1 MASDN
6 DNNIRKRGNP
16 EQIPQEDVSG
26 DVEKMI
32 SEQGGIEG
40 QRKQVN
46 VESYS
51 KAASMGQILKDLEFP
66 TNKDRIIKFV
76 QKQSLDDDLLSRL
89 EKIEDKE
96 YQNVSDVTKAAGL
109 VYICSKHIVASDLFY
124 ELCIEYKYSMNHY
137 RFLFSCEIKIST
149 IC

>member
-1 MASDN
+1 MVSDN

-89 EKIEDKE
+89 KKIEDKE

-109 VYICSKHIVASDLFY
+109 VYI
-124 ELCIEYKYSMNHY
+124 
-137 RFLFSCEIKIST
+137 
-149 IC
+149 

>member
-1 MASDN
+1 MVSDN
-6 DNNIRKRGNP
+6 DNNIRKQGNP

-66 TNKDRIIKFV
+66 TNRDRIIKFV

-109 VYICSKHIVASDLFY
+109 VYI
-124 ELCIEYKYSMNHY
+124 
-137 RFLFSCEIKIST
+137 
-149 IC
+149 